1 MSPSLTDRAEQGGQ
15 RGVAAHGPEAVRRG
29 RGDRWGLLRGVV
41 RWTLKHLLP
50 WRSGGLELL
59 KGQLQSLLPMA
70 LLLTA
75 QVQVVELKV
84 TWITKSFCPGGTD
97 SVSPPPSVITQ
108 ENLGR

>member
-1 MSPSLTDRAEQGGQ
+1 MTPNAW
-15 RGVAAHGPEAVRRG
+15 VATVFVN
-29 RGDRWGLLRGVV
+29 VV
-41 RWTLKHLLP
+41 LWALKVHPCLHPCPTQLP
-50 WRSGGLELL
+50 
-59 KGQLQSLLPMA
+59 
-70 LLLTA
+70 

>member
-1 MSPSLTDRAEQGGQ
+1 MGS
-15 RGVAAHGPEAVRRG
+15 
-29 RGDRWGLLRGVV
+29 GLLRKESA
-41 RWTLKHLLP
+41 LKTCYCGSVP
-50 WRSGGLELL
+50 
-59 KGQLQSLLPMA
+59 
-70 LLLTA
+70 

>member
-1 MSPSLTDRAEQGGQ
+1 MTG
-15 RGVAAHGPEAVRRG
+15 
-29 RGDRWGLLRGVV
+29 GLLRGVV
-41 RWTLKHLLP
+41 LVNPEDRLLP
-50 WRSGGLELL
+50 WRSGGLWQLL
-59 KGQLQSLLPMA
+59 KGRAQSLLPTA
-70 LLLTA
+70 LLLSA